1 MWENLKVFHNF
12 FIIKVNNEP
21 YAIFG
26 VRIYNKRAYWCMV
39 GRLKKYKYSLHAYAV
54 DFLFDY
60 LNQKKV
66 DFLDLAGFNPS
77 PKNKKEESIKKFKNL
92 FNAKIIYQPTFI
104 KDNTVFIKSL
114 RKITNKIFSTNSFA
128 DENLI

>member
-1 MWENLKVFHNF
+1 
-12 FIIKVNNEP
+12 
-21 YAIFG
+21 
-26 VRIYNKRAYWCMV
+26 MV
-39 GRLKKYKYSLHAYAV
+39 GRLKKYKYSLHAYAI
-54 DFLFDY
+54 DFLFEY
-60 LNQKKV
+60 LKERKINY
-66 DFLDLAGFNPS
+66 LDLTGFNPN
-77 PKNKKEESIKKFKNL
+77 PKNNKEESIKKFKET